1 MQQLKWES
9 KILTESKTAF
19 SWCEFVCTLKDS
31 VIDPILWWMCKC
43 FRFGEILQQGH
54 VTTVSIHSSH
64 SSANSVIRRTV
75 FLERLAFRWSLL
87 AKKKGRMK
95 EWREKGDKK
104 KCAPSPH
111 LFRRL
116 PALSFSF
123 WEELDQLWPSARGS
137 SIPTAI
143 FIHHQASLGSLYW
156 GYSALHYIKKEE
168 IEGY

>member
-1 MQQLKWES
+1 MRVCLYAQRQRNRPRFFGGCVNASASGKFYS
-9 KILTESKTAF
+9 KVMWPLCPSTVA
-19 SWCEFVCTLKDS
+19 
-31 VIDPILWWMCKC
+31 
-43 FRFGEILQQGH
+43 ILQPIVLSDEQRSWNAWH
-54 VTTVSIHSSH
+54 FDDL
-64 SSANSVIRRTV
+64 
-75 FLERLAFRWSLL
+75 FLQK
-87 AKKKGRMK
+87 KKKGRMK

-123 WEELDQLWPSARGS
+123 WEELDRLWPSARGS